1 MAKQVLRLVDGVNI
15 EPQHDEST
23 LDCRLL
29 FMGDRYRQLLRTYPE
44 VIYRLSRS
52 KTLPEIRDFVNASAE
67 IAQYYEVTATD
78 EKVAVTLRDSIFREA
93 APHAT
98 LDLHLRVGR
107 RGDWSSYPLTIERL
121 RVLGQLVPLL
131 QGDWS
136 PEEIAGR
143 IETFEDDDRRWAKG
157 LMELLAAEKFLEEGP
172 QIENAY
178 LKSPARPRTTF
189 VAHTSIL
196 LQTAT
201 TAIVTDPLLRPS
213 LRAPRA
219 ALDAVRLPLSAIC
232 LTHAHWDHCD
242 VQSLLMFD
250 KATPVVI
257 PRVYKPTIFNPPMAP
272 VLRLLGFSDIREA
285 DPWDRLQL
293 GDVEMILVPFHG
305 EQDEPGAEIDHYTY
319 VFKTTGVSVYGGV
332 DAFRDTFG
340 EMPAALARVREEHR
354 PTVAFL
360 PISRMEYSVADG
372 GVNGFCRYVDTNILT
387 KSFQYTAGPKEAVQW
402 IRELDVQTVVPYA
415 TFTFNPR
422 ATPGEVA
429 ELLTELRSVGL
440 GDRLLPL
447 PTQGAVEPMDL
458 DGSSRAVRRR
468 RGLQQ
473 WFATGAK
480 VSRLDRRLK
489 KNPAYRFARRL
500 VSGGS
505 TPAAHHH

>member
-1 MAKQVLRLVDGVNI
+1 MAKQVLRLVDGVNL

-44 VIYRLSRS
+44 VIYRLSRPKS
-52 KTLPEIRDFVNASAE
+52 LPEIRDYVKASAE
-67 IAQYYEVTATD
+67 IAQFYELTGDDDV
-78 EKVAVTLRDSIFREA
+78 VAVSLRDSIFREPSPLSA
-93 APHAT
+93 
-98 LDLHLRVGR
+98 LDLHLRVGH
-107 RGDWSSYPLTIERL
+107 RGDWSSYPLTVARL
-121 RVLGQLVPLL
+121 LTLGRLAPLL
-131 QGDWS
+131 QGDHS
-136 PEEIAGR
+136 SEQVTAH
-143 IETFEDDDRRWAKG
+143 IEALDDEDRRWAKG
-157 LMELLAAEKFLEEGP
+157 LMELLAAEQFLEEGP
-172 QIENAY
+172 QADNAL
-178 LKSPARPRTTF
+178 LKSTARPRTTF

-201 TAIVTDPLLRPS
+201 SAVITDPLLRPG
-213 LRAPRA
+213 LGAPRA
-219 ALDAVRLPLSAIC
+219 ALDAVRLPLTAIC

-257 PRVYKPTIFNPPMAP
+257 PRVYKPTIFNPPMVP

-293 GDVEMILVPFHG
+293 GDVEMTLVPFHG
-305 EQDEPGAEIDHYTY
+305 EQDEPDAEIDHYTY
-319 VFKTTGVSVYGGV
+319 VFKTAGVTLYGGV
-332 DAFRDTFG
+332 DAFRDTYG
-340 EMPAALARVREEHR
+340 EMPAVLARVRDEHK

-360 PISRMEYSVADG
+360 PISRMEYAVADG
-372 GVNGFCRYVDTNILT
+372 GVNGFCRYVDTRILN
-387 KSFQYTAGPKEAVQW
+387 KSFQYTAGPHEAVQW
-402 IRELDVQTVVPYA
+402 VRELDVQTVVPYA

-429 ELLTELRSVGL
+429 ELLTALRAAGL

-447 PTQGAVEPMDL
+447 PTQGAVEPTDL
-458 DGSSRAVRRR
+458 DGSSRALRRR
-468 RGLQQ
+468 RSLQQ
-473 WFATGAK
+473 WFATGAS

-500 VSGGS
+500 VSGAS

>member
-1 MAKQVLRLVDGVNI
+1 
-15 EPQHDEST
+15 
-23 LDCRLL
+23 
-29 FMGDRYRQLLRTYPE
+29 MGDRYRQLLRAYPE
-44 VIYRLSRS
+44 VIFRLSRS
-52 KTLPEIRDFVNASAE
+52 RSLQAIRDFVNESAE
-67 IAQYYEVTATD
+67 ILQYYDVAATD
-78 EKVAVTLRDSIFREA
+78 DAVAVTLRDSIFREQ
-93 APHAT
+93 APPSM
-98 LDLHLRVGR
+98 LDIHLRVGR
-107 RGDWSSYPLTIERL
+107 RGDWSSYPLTLERL
-121 RVLGQLVPLL
+121 RALGQLAPLL
-131 QGDWS
+131 QGDHS
-136 PEEIAGR
+136 SEEVFAR
-143 IETFEDDDRRWAKG
+143 IEAFDDDDRRWAKS
-157 LMELLAAEKFLEEGP
+157 LMELLAAETFLEEGP
-172 QIENAY
+172 QSDNEC

-213 LRAPRA
+213 LGAPRA

-272 VLRLLGFSDIREA
+272 LLRLLGFTDIREF
-285 DPWDRLQL
+285 DSWDRLQL

-319 VFKTTGVSVYGGV
+319 VFKTAGLSVYGGV

-360 PISRMEYSVADG
+360 PISRMEYSVANG
-372 GVNGFCRYVDTNILT
+372 GVNGFCRYVDTTMLAR
-387 KSFQYTAGPKEAVQW
+387 SFQYTAGPKEAVQW
-402 IRELDVQTVVPYA
+402 VRELDVQTVVPYA

-429 ELLTELRSVGL
+429 ELLAELRAVGL

-447 PTQGAVEPMDL
+447 PTQGAVEPADL
-458 DGSSRAVRRR
+458 DGSARALRRR
-468 RGLQQ
+468 RRLQQ
-473 WFATGAK
+473 WFATGAT
-480 VSRLDRRLK
+480 VSRLDRQLK
-489 KNPAYRFARRL
+489 KNPAYRFARRIM
-500 VSGGS
+500 SGAS
-505 TPAAHHH
+505 KPAAHHH

>member
-93 APHAT
+93 VPHST

-172 QIENAY
+172 EIENAY

-319 VFKTTGVSVYGGV
+319 VFKTTGLSVYGGV

-360 PISRMEYSVADG
+360 PISRMDIG
-372 GVNGFCRYVDTNILT
+372 R
-387 KSFQYTAGPKEAVQW
+387 
-402 IRELDVQTVVPYA
+402 R
-415 TFTFNPR
+415 R
-422 ATPGEVA
+422 
-429 ELLTELRSVGL
+429 RSE
-440 GDRLLPL
+440 RLLPL
-447 PTQGAVEPMDL
+447 RRHQDPHQVLSVHRGSERGRSVDSRTGCADGGAIRHLHLQPARHAGRSGGAAD
-458 DGSSRAVRRR
+458 RTAVRGPRR
-468 RGLQQ
+468 PAV
-473 WFATGAK
+473 ATAHAGRCRADGPRR
-480 VSRLDRRLK
+480 VVARRAATARPSAVVRHRSESLTPGSQVEEEPCLPVRPTARFGRLD
-489 KNPAYRFARRL
+489 
-500 VSGGS
+500 
-505 TPAAHHH
+505 TAAHHH

>member
-1 MAKQVLRLVDGVNI
+1 MAKQVLRLVDGVNL

-52 KTLPEIRDFVNASAE
+52 KPLAEIRDFVSASAE
-67 IAQYYEVTATD
+67 ILQYYDVTASD
-78 EKVAVTLRDSIFREA
+78 EAVAVTLRDSIFREA
-93 APHAT
+93 APHSR

-107 RGDWSSYPLTIERL
+107 RGDWSSYPLTVDRL
-121 RVLGQLVPLL
+121 RALGHLVPLL
-131 QGDWS
+131 QGDCS
-136 PEEIAGR
+136 SEQVAAR
-143 IETFEDDDRRWAKG
+143 IEALDQDDRRWAKG

-172 QIENAY
+172 QADNAC

-196 LQTAT
+196 VQTAT
-201 TAIVTDPLLRPS
+201 TAVLTDPLLRPS
-213 LRAPRA
+213 LGAPRA
-219 ALDAVRLPLSAIC
+219 ALDAVRLPLAAIC

-257 PRVYKPTIFNPPMAP
+257 PRVHKPTIFNPPMAP
-272 VLRLLGFSDIREA
+272 LLRLLGFADIREA
-285 DPWDRLQL
+285 DPWDHLQL

-319 VFKTTGVSVYGGV
+319 VFKTAGLSVYGGV

-340 EMPAALARVREEHR
+340 AMPAALARVRDEHR

-372 GVNGFCRYVDTNILT
+372 GVNGFCRYVDTTMLG
-387 KSFQYTAGPKEAVQW
+387 KSFQYTAGPNEATQW
-402 IRELDVQTVVPYA
+402 VRELDVQTVVPYA
-415 TFTFNPR
+415 TFTFSPR

-429 ELLTELRSVGL
+429 DLLTELRAAGL
-440 GDRLLPL
+440 ADRLLPL
-447 PTQGAVEPMDL
+447 PTQSAVEPTDL
-458 DGSSRAVRRR
+458 DGSSRAMRRR

-480 VSRLDRRLK
+480 VSRVDRRLK

-500 VSGGS
+500 VSGAS
-505 TPAAHHH
+505 TAAAHHH